1 MGSCLTFGNELS
13 KEAHVLSK
21 KETSLGRGAGVE
33 SRRVREPRGTALPL
47 GSQSPV
53 LW

>member
-1 MGSCLTFGNELS
+1 MLS
-13 KEAHVLSK
+13 KE
-21 KETSLGRGAGVE
+21 ETSLGRGARAE